1 MRYDKVIEFP
11 FLNNM
16 NRNNHQQNS
25 VYYIDIDQDRAG
37 QRIDNFLFGLLKG
50 VPKQRIYRIVR
61 RGEVR
66 VNSKRISPFY
76 RLTVGDKIR
85 IPPVRVAKTTVPL
98 LPNEFD
104 QAQLDDRII
113 YEDNWMLAINKPAGM
128 PVHGGTGQQ
137 CGLIEAVRLL
147 RPESRFLELVH
158 RLDLET
164 SGCLLIAKKRSALRV
179 LHEHFR
185 ENRVY
190 KRYQALLTG
199 QLKKTRQFV
208 EAPIRKE
215 RNPDGSRKIFVATDG
230 KQATTEICCI
240 RHWDQ
245 YTHVECRP
253 RTGRTHQIRVHAQ
266 FIGHPIIGDQRY
278 GNAKAN
284 KIASVNGLNRMFL
297 HASSLRFPHP
307 ESTEMITLESEL
319 EMDLVA
325 FLSTLDV

>member
-1 MRYDKVIEFP
+1 MEK
-11 FLNNM
+11 
-16 NRNNHQQNS
+16 NNHQQNS
-25 VYYIDIDQDRAG
+25 VYYVDIDQDRAG
-37 QRIDNFLFGLLKG
+37 QRIDNFLIGLLKG
-50 VPKQRIYRIVR
+50 VPKQRIYRILR

-66 VNSKRISPFY
+66 VNSKRITPFY
-76 RLTVGDKIR
+76 RLTAGDTIR
-85 IPPVRVAKTTVPL
+85 IPPVRIARTTVPL
-98 LPNEFD
+98 LPEHFD
-104 QAQLDDRII
+104 QAQLDTRII
-113 YEDNWMLAINKPAGM
+113 YEDNSMLVINKPAGM

-190 KRYQALLTG
+190 KSYQALLAG
-199 QLKKTRQFV
+199 KLQKHRQFV
-208 EAPIRKE
+208 DAPIRKE
-215 RNPDGSRKIFVATDG
+215 RNSDGSRKVFVAADG
-230 KQATTEICCI
+230 KQAMTEIRCI
-240 RHWDQ
+240 RHWND

-253 RTGRTHQIRVHAQ
+253 RSGRTHQIRVHAQ

-278 GNAKAN
+278 GIVSAN
-284 KIASVNGLNRMFL
+284 KIASSHGLKRLFL

-307 ESTEMITLESEL
+307 ETKEMIVLESSL
-319 EMDLVA
+319 EEDLVG
-325 FLSTLDV
+325 FLSTLDITEHT

>member
-1 MRYDKVIEFP
+1 MKKI
-11 FLNNM
+11 
-16 NRNNHQQNS
+16 NHQQNS
-25 VYYIDIDQDRAG
+25 VYYVDIDQDRAG
-37 QRIDNFLFGLLKG
+37 QRIDNFLISLLKG
-50 VPKQRIYRIVR
+50 VPKQRVYRILR

-66 VNSKRISPFY
+66 VNSKRTSPFY
-76 RLTVGDKIR
+76 RLTAGDKIR
-85 IPPVRVAKTTVPL
+85 IPPVRIAKTTAPL
-98 LPNEFD
+98 LPDKFD

-113 YEDNWMLAINKPAGM
+113 YEDSSILAISKPAGM

-137 CGLIEAVRLL
+137 CGLIEAIRLL

-164 SGCLLIAKKRSALRV
+164 SGCLLIAKKRSALRI

-190 KRYQALLTG
+190 KNYQALVVG
-199 QLKKTRQFV
+199 QVQKHRQFV

-215 RNPDGSRKIFVATDG
+215 HNSDGSRKVFIATNG

-240 RHWDQ
+240 RHWGQ
-245 YTHVECRP
+245 YTHIECRP
-253 RTGRTHQIRVHAQ
+253 RTGRTHQIRVHTQ

-278 GNAKAN
+278 GNEKAN
-284 KIASVNGLNRMFL
+284 KIARVNGLNRLFL

-307 ESTEMITLESEL
+307 ESTEMITLDSVL
-319 EMDLVA
+319 EEDLAA
-325 FLSTLDV
+325 FMSTLDAYSTK